1 MSRGQPM
8 IAFRPLPVLSLVCL
22 VALVILTMLGRW
34 QWSRFVAAE
43 AAVAVPV
50 SETVLTGY
58 SPETSGVLLVAG
70 ALNGEPGWR
79 VFAPVRQGATITFVD
94 AAFVPGPAL
103 PDPALVPYP
112 PQLTYNAPIRGVRL
126 TPRPPGQFAAP
137 PDLAA
142 RAFYA
147 IDLPAMAAALGL
159 TGPVAES
166 YIATAYIGTDGRA
179 VANPVGDS
187 AAQPRL
193 PPARHAGYA
202 MTWWGLGLAL
212 VALYFAYHVQ
222 AGRLQIRVKR
232 P

>member
-43 AAVAVPV
+43 AAVQVPV
-50 SETVLTGY
+50 AETVLTGY
-58 SPETSGVLLVAG
+58 SPEPGGVLLVAA

-79 VFAPVRQGATITFVD
+79 VFAPVRQGGTITFVD
-94 AAFVPGPAL
+94 AAFIPGPEV
-103 PDPALVPYP
+103 PDVTLVPYP
-112 PQLTYNAPIRGVRL
+112 AQLTYNAPIRGVRI
-126 TPRPPGQFAAP
+126 TPKPPGQFAAP
-137 PDLAA
+137 PDPAA

-147 IDLPAMAAALGL
+147 IDLSAMGAAAGL
-159 TGPVAES
+159 EGQIADT

-179 VANPVGDS
+179 VANPVTT
-187 AAQPRL
+187 AASQPRL

-202 MTWWGLGLAL
+202 FTWWGLALAL